1 MISLLV
7 KLLYGEMDMSDEK
20 AVRRAYG
27 TACSGAGIGFNV
39 LLFAGKL
46 IAGMLSGSV
55 AIVSDAFNNLSD
67 AGSSIISLVGFKLS
81 NKKSDPQHPFG
92 HGRLE
97 YISGLCVSFLIILM
111 GVELGK
117 ASIEKI
123 IEPAQVKFSL
133 LTAAIL
139 AASILVKLYMALY
152 NSRVGKRL
160 NAVTMKAM
168 AKDSLSDAVATSVV
182 LMSMIVAKLAD
193 IAIDGYCGVVVAAFI
208 LFTGITAARDTISP
222 LLGQKPDSEF
232 IEEVMR
238 IVNAHKEIIGT
249 HDLVVHDYGPGRLM
263 ITLHAEVDADM
274 DILVAHDAVDNAA
287 RCDGNYAVQLRE
299 KLGCSAV
306 VHMDPIV
313 TDDVET
319 NATREEIKRV
329 VSNIDSRM
337 TIHDFRMVPGPTHT
351 NVIFDVAV
359 PFDTD
364 MDDDELRKILGARI
378 RDVDSKLNAVIE
390 IDKCYC

>member
-7 KLLYGEMDMSDEK
+7 KLFYGEMDMSDEK

-152 NSRVGKRL
+152 NSRIGKRL

-274 DILVAHDAVDNAA
+274 DILVAHDAVDNIE
-287 RCDGNYAVQLRE
+287 NELRE

-306 VHMDPIV
+306 VHMDPII

>member
-7 KLLYGEMDMSDEK
+7 KLFYGEMDMSDEK

-27 TACSGAGIGFNV
+27 TTCSGAGIGFNV

-193 IAIDGYCGVVVAAFI
+193 IAIDGYCGVIVAAFI

-274 DILVAHDAVDNAA
+274 DILVAHDAVDNIE
-287 RCDGNYAVQLRE
+287 NELRE

>member
-7 KLLYGEMDMSDEK
+7 KLFYGEMDMSDEK

-27 TACSGAGIGFNV
+27 TTCSGAGIGFNV

-152 NSRVGKRL
+152 NSRIGKRL

-168 AKDSLSDAVATSVV
+168 AKDSLSDAVATGVV

-263 ITLHAEVDADM
+263 ITLHAEVDANM
-274 DILVAHDAVDNAA
+274 DILVAHDAVDNIE
-287 RCDGNYAVQLRE
+287 NELRE

>member
-7 KLLYGEMDMSDEK
+7 KLFYGEMDMSDEK

-152 NSRVGKRL
+152 NSRIGKRL

-208 LFTGITAARDTISP
+208 LFTGITAACDTISP

-274 DILVAHDAVDNAA
+274 DILVAHDAVDNIE
-287 RCDGNYAVQLRE
+287 NELRE

>member
-7 KLLYGEMDMSDEK
+7 KLFYGEMDMSDEK

-123 IEPAQVKFSL
+123 IEPAQVKCSL

-139 AASILVKLYMALY
+139 AVSIIVKLYMALY
-152 NSRVGKRL
+152 NSRIGKRL

-274 DILVAHDAVDNAA
+274 DILVAHDAVDNIE
-287 RCDGNYAVQLRE
+287 NELRE

>member
-7 KLLYGEMDMSDEK
+7 KLFYGEMDMSDEK

-139 AASILVKLYMALY
+139 AASVLVKLYMALY
-152 NSRVGKRL
+152 NSRIGKRL

-274 DILVAHDAVDNAA
+274 DILVAHDAVDNIE
-287 RCDGNYAVQLRE
+287 NELRE
-299 KLGCSAV
+299 KLGYSAV

>member
-7 KLLYGEMDMSDEK
+7 KLFYGEMNMSDEK

-152 NSRVGKRL
+152 NSRIGKRL

-193 IAIDGYCGVVVAAFI
+193 IAIDGYCGVIVAAFI

-274 DILVAHDAVDNAA
+274 DILVAHDAVDNIE
-287 RCDGNYAVQLRE
+287 NELRE

>member
-7 KLLYGEMDMSDEK
+7 KLFYGEMDMSDEK

-152 NSRVGKRL
+152 NSRIGKRL

-168 AKDSLSDAVATSVV
+168 AKDSLSDAVATGVV

-263 ITLHAEVDADM
+263 ITLHAEVDASM
-274 DILVAHDAVDNAA
+274 DILVAHDAVDNIEKE
-287 RCDGNYAVQLRE
+287 LRE

-313 TDDVET
+313 TDDVEV

>member
-7 KLLYGEMDMSDEK
+7 KLFYGEMDMSDEK

-139 AASILVKLYMALY
+139 AASIIVKLYMALY
-152 NSRVGKRL
+152 NSRIGKRL

-193 IAIDGYCGVVVAAFI
+193 IAIDGYCGVIVAAFI

-274 DILVAHDAVDNAA
+274 DILVAHDAVDNIE
-287 RCDGNYAVQLRE
+287 NELRE

-359 PFDTD
+359 PFDID
-364 MDDDELRKILGARI
+364 MDDDELRKILWARI

>member
-7 KLLYGEMDMSDEK
+7 KLFYGEMNMSDEK

-168 AKDSLSDAVATSVV
+168 AKDSLSDAVATGVV

-274 DILVAHDAVDNAA
+274 DILVAHDAVDNIE
-287 RCDGNYAVQLRE
+287 NELRE

-359 PFDTD
+359 PFDID

>member
-1 MISLLV
+1 
-7 KLLYGEMDMSDEK
+7 
-20 AVRRAYG
+20 
-27 TACSGAGIGFNV
+27 
-39 LLFAGKL
+39 
-46 IAGMLSGSV
+46 
-55 AIVSDAFNNLSD
+55 
-67 AGSSIISLVGFKLS
+67 
-81 NKKSDPQHPFG
+81 
-92 HGRLE
+92 
-97 YISGLCVSFLIILM
+97 
-111 GVELGK
+111 
-117 ASIEKI
+117 
-123 IEPAQVKFSL
+123 
-133 LTAAIL
+133 
-139 AASILVKLYMALY
+139 
-152 NSRVGKRL
+152 
-160 NAVTMKAM
+160 
-168 AKDSLSDAVATSVV
+168 
-182 LMSMIVAKLAD
+182 
-193 IAIDGYCGVVVAAFI
+193 
-208 LFTGITAARDTISP
+208 
-222 LLGQKPDSEF
+222 
-232 IEEVMR
+232 MR

-274 DILVAHDAVDNAA
+274 DILVAHDAVDNIE
-287 RCDGNYAVQLRE
+287 NELRE

>member
-7 KLLYGEMDMSDEK
+7 KLFYGEMDMSDEK

-152 NSRVGKRL
+152 NSRIGKRL

-193 IAIDGYCGVVVAAFI
+193 IAIDGYCGVIVAAFI

-263 ITLHAEVDADM
+263 ITLHAEVDASM
-274 DILVAHDAVDNAA
+274 DILVAHDAVDNIE
-287 RCDGNYAVQLRE
+287 NELRE

-313 TDDVET
+313 TDDVEV

-359 PFDTD
+359 PFDID

>member
-7 KLLYGEMDMSDEK
+7 KLFYGEMNMSDEK

-152 NSRVGKRL
+152 NSRIGKRL

-263 ITLHAEVDADM
+263 ITLHAEVDANM
-274 DILVAHDAVDNAA
+274 DILVAHDAVDNIE
-287 RCDGNYAVQLRE
+287 NELRE

-359 PFDTD
+359 PFDID

>member
-7 KLLYGEMDMSDEK
+7 KLFYGEMDMSDEK

-274 DILVAHDAVDNAA
+274 DILVAHDAVDNIE
-287 RCDGNYAVQLRE
+287 NELRE

>member
-7 KLLYGEMDMSDEK
+7 KLFYGEMDMSDEK

-152 NSRVGKRL
+152 NSRIGKQL

-274 DILVAHDAVDNAA
+274 DILVAHDAVDNIE
-287 RCDGNYAVQLRE
+287 NELRE

-359 PFDTD
+359 PFDID

>member
-7 KLLYGEMDMSDEK
+7 KLFYGEMNMSDEK

-152 NSRVGKRL
+152 NSRIGKRL

-274 DILVAHDAVDNAA
+274 DILVAHDAVDNIE
-287 RCDGNYAVQLRE
+287 NELRE
-299 KLGCSAV
+299 KLGCNAV

>member
-7 KLLYGEMDMSDEK
+7 KLFYGEMNMSDEK

-274 DILVAHDAVDNAA
+274 DILVAHDAVDNIE
-287 RCDGNYAVQLRE
+287 NELRE

-313 TDDVET
+313 TDDVEV

-359 PFDTD
+359 PFDID

>member
-139 AASILVKLYMALY
+139 AASVLVKLYMALY
-152 NSRVGKRL
+152 NSRIGKRL

-274 DILVAHDAVDNAA
+274 DILVAHDAVDNIE
-287 RCDGNYAVQLRE
+287 NELRE

>member
-7 KLLYGEMDMSDEK
+7 KLFYGEMNMSDEK

-81 NKKSDPQHPFG
+81 SKKSDPQHPFG

-152 NSRVGKRL
+152 NSRIGKRL

-168 AKDSLSDAVATSVV
+168 AKDSLSDAVATGVV
-182 LMSMIVAKLAD
+182 LMSMIVAKLAN

-263 ITLHAEVDADM
+263 ITLHAEVDANM
-274 DILVAHDAVDNAA
+274 DILVAHDAVDNVE
-287 RCDGNYAVQLRE
+287 NELRE

-359 PFDTD
+359 PFDID

>member
-7 KLLYGEMDMSDEK
+7 KLFYGEMDMSDEK

-27 TACSGAGIGFNV
+27 TTCSGAGIGFNV

-92 HGRLE
+92 HSRLE

-152 NSRVGKRL
+152 NSRIGKRL

-168 AKDSLSDAVATSVV
+168 AKDSLSDAVATGVV

-263 ITLHAEVDADM
+263 ITLHAEVDASM
-274 DILVAHDAVDNAA
+274 DILVAHDAVDNIE
-287 RCDGNYAVQLRE
+287 NELRE

-359 PFDTD
+359 PFDID

>member
-7 KLLYGEMDMSDEK
+7 KLFYGEMDMSDEK

-274 DILVAHDAVDNAA
+274 DILVAHDAVDNIE
-287 RCDGNYAVQLRE
+287 NELRE

-359 PFDTD
+359 PFDID
-364 MDDDELRKILGARI
+364 MDDDELRKILWARI

>member
-7 KLLYGEMDMSDEK
+7 KLFYGEMDMSDEK

-123 IEPAQVKFSL
+123 IEPAQVKFSF

-152 NSRVGKRL
+152 NSRIGKRL

-274 DILVAHDAVDNAA
+274 DILVAHDAVDNIE
-287 RCDGNYAVQLRE
+287 NELRE

>member
-7 KLLYGEMDMSDEK
+7 KLFYGEMNMSDEK

-27 TACSGAGIGFNV
+27 TTCSGAGIGFNV

-152 NSRVGKRL
+152 NSRIGKRL

-168 AKDSLSDAVATSVV
+168 AKDSLSDAVATGVV
-182 LMSMIVAKLAD
+182 LMSMIVAKLAN

-263 ITLHAEVDADM
+263 ITLHAEVDASM
-274 DILVAHDAVDNAA
+274 DILVAHDAVDNIE
-287 RCDGNYAVQLRE
+287 NELRE

-319 NATREEIKRV
+319 NATREAIKRV

-359 PFDTD
+359 PFDID

>member
-7 KLLYGEMDMSDEK
+7 KLFYGEMDMSDEK

-152 NSRVGKRL
+152 NSRIGKRL

-168 AKDSLSDAVATSVV
+168 AKDSLSDAVATGVV

-263 ITLHAEVDADM
+263 ITLHAEVDASM
-274 DILVAHDAVDNAA
+274 DILVAHDAVDNIE
-287 RCDGNYAVQLRE
+287 NELRE

-313 TDDVET
+313 TDDVEV

-359 PFDTD
+359 PFDID